1 MSPPRPGDPRA
12 AGVLDGFRRLFG
24 GGDRPPVPV
33 EDLAEDLLGLRVR
46 VEGGLPVSGM
56 LVPAERLI
64 VVSAAEPPE
73 RRRFTV
79 AHEIGHWVVHC
90 EGLPAGPIMCR
101 PGDAAASG
109 DPREREANVFA
120 ADLLMPE
127 ALVRDAHR
135 ALPPGADASP
145 TRALAAAFD
154 VSEVAMGW
162 RLYNLGLIA
171 SHPPGSEAT

>member
-12 AGVLDGFRRLFG
+12 TRVLRDHLRIFP
-24 GGDRPPVPV
+24 GDPVPVPV

-46 VEGGLPVSGM
+46 VHEGLGVSGM

-64 VVSAAEPPE
+64 LVNASDLPE

-79 AHEIGHWVVHC
+79 AHEVAHWVIHC
-90 EGLPAGPIMCR
+90 DGHPSGAIMCR
-101 PGDAAASG
+101 PADMAPGA

-127 ALVRDAHR
+127 AEVCAAHAGGAALDALSR
-135 ALPPGADASP
+135 LFG
-145 TRALAAAFD
+145 

-162 RLYNLGLIA
+162 RLYNLELVPA
-171 SHPPGSEAT
+171 PPAAPAD